1 LYIWAKRNRQGI
13 AGCDT
18 GKLKAPPVETE
29 VMEHRTNP
37 ILDPECV
44 RTLLHARNRR
54 VNGQST
60 LVESEIARLERR
72 LSTINRSI

>member
-1 LYIWAKRNRQGI
+1 LYVWAKGNRQGI
-13 AGCDT
+13 GGCDT
-18 GKLKAPPVETE
+18 GKLKAPLVETE
-29 VMEHRTNP
+29 VMEHGMRP

-54 VNGQST
+54 VNSQSI